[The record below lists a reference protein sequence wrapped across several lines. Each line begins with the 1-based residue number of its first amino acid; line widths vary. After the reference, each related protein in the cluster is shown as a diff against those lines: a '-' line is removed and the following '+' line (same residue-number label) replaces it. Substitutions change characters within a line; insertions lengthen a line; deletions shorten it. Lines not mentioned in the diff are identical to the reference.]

1 MTATCPLEHFL
12 AQSAVDKV
20 NPQDGGI
27 EKVGLDK
34 MPDKWYEQAQLVLWP
49 MDTPTDPFQHHF
61 LTCTHG
67 ITMHMLSWWEYM
79 PSSCGLAQAT
89 LSPDKAAAM
98 AQNFKD
104 GGHIKVLA
112 QVLWDWQAERN
123 LPQIHL
129 LSTVF
134 VFVFMFEGYSH
145 LVSLILR

>member
-49 MDTPTDPFQHHF
+49 MDTPTDPFQHYF

-67 ITMHMLSWWEYM
+67 ITMLSWWEYM
-79 PSSCGLAQAT
+79 PSSCGLPLSLPRRPCHRTRQQLWPRT
-89 LSPDKAAAM
+89 LRMVVTSRFSPRS
-98 AQNFKD
+98 F
-104 GGHIKVLA
+104 GIGRLSVTCHRFTFCPLCSFLFLCLKVTA
-112 QVLWDWQAERN
+112 
-123 LPQIHL
+123 I
-129 LSTVF
+129 
-134 VFVFMFEGYSH
+134 
-145 LVSLILR
+145 